1 MSIQIKLEYVNCN
14 LCGSDDAELLY
25 EAIPLRH
32 NYDKKYNNKFRV
44 VKCRRCGLVYINP
57 RPDSKSISSY
67 YPESYEYHERRK
79 ISLLEK
85 LYYKCHRFDLGNKKG
100 RILDVGC
107 GNGNYLLFLKNS
119 GWDCYGTEMES
130 PMVNY
135 LNENLGL
142 KVYKGEL
149 IDIELP
155 KEYFDVITFWASLEH
170 IPNSLKTIEKAKTLL
185 KPDGK
190 IIIWLQNINSFEAR
204 LFKGYW
210 HHLEI
215 PTHIHQ
221 FSPNTLSELMRK
233 AGLKV
238 EKVRFDISM
247 SFIPSLEYFLNYHG
261 IKIKINKLF
270 IKILFL
276 PVDFIFILFKTS
288 GLMTIF
294 SVKKEN
300 RR

>member
-1 MSIQIKLEYVNCN
+1 MLIQIKLEYVNCN
-14 LCGSDDAELLY
+14 LCGNDDTELLY
-25 EAIPLRH
+25 EAIPFRH
-32 NYDKKYNNKFRV
+32 NYDKNYNNKFRV

-57 RPDSKSISSY
+57 RPDAKSISSY

-85 LYYKCHRFDLGNKKG
+85 LYYKCYRFGLGDKKG

-107 GNGNYLLFLKNS
+107 GNGNYLLSLKNS

-130 PMVNY
+130 YMVNY
-135 LNENLGL
+135 INEKLGL

-149 IDIELP
+149 TDIELP

-170 IPNSLKTIEKAKTLL
+170 IPNPLKTIEKAKTLL

-190 IIIWLQNINSFEAR
+190 IIIWLQNINSLEAR
-204 LFKGYW
+204 LFRDYW

-215 PTHIHQ
+215 PTHIYQ
-221 FSPNTLSELMRK
+221 FSPDTLSELMRK
-233 AGLKV
+233 TGFKV
-238 EKVRFDISM
+238 EKIRFDISM
-247 SFIPSLEYFLNYHG
+247 GLIPSLEYFLNYHG

-294 SVKKEN
+294 SVKNKN
-300 RR
+300 R